1 MSTTDA
7 APSNRM
13 FDETL
18 FGRNYING
26 QWVFPKAPYEFE
38 CRSSSTSEVIGV
50 VPLSSQLDVAKAVKA
65 THAALPAWTTWSSD
79 NHRLAT
85 ALVETLTVH
94 RTRLIEHQSSELGV
108 SRADSSALF
117 ELAIDTIEA
126 TVRPVGG
133 HPPGVEGH
141 ILGWGFPVL
150 EFALTVA
157 PTLLAGSAVV
167 AKPSLRAPL
176 TWSSLCAALDQIGLP
191 PGVFNLVHGQG
202 SDVGAAMIADDG
214 IPTIVVRGG
223 ATNTRPLIA
232 SALRR
237 GRTVRATYGA
247 VERVVV
253 GPDAD
258 VDIVAL
264 TLAARLCAN
273 DAGGPRG
280 LDHIHMHSNVAASL
294 LAALDEALIDRRPA
308 PVITDAYRR
317 HALGAIASALT
328 GGARLLTGG
337 PFQPDD
343 RRHRM
348 GWHMVPTLIDLA
360 PGQHPLI
367 GAFRGP
373 VASVS
378 TWSSDEGQPRPNDV
392 DGWTTFGYDDGSPTT
407 PPIAPGWRS
416 RSVQR
421 NGQFV
426 DTRPDSL
433 RGDRL

>member
-7 APSNRM
+7 APSNQI

-50 VPLSSQLDVAKAVKA
+50 VPLSSQLDVAKAVRA
-65 THAALPAWTTWSSD
+65 AHAALPAWTAWSLNSG
-79 NHRLAT
+79 RVAT
-85 ALVETLTVH
+85 ALVDALTLH
-94 RTRLIEHQSSELGV
+94 RKNLIAHQLTELGL
-108 SRADSSALF
+108 SRVDSSALF
-117 ELAIDTIEA
+117 DLAIGAIT
-126 TVRPVGG
+126 RPHEGQR
-133 HPPGVEGH
+133 PGVEGH

-176 TWSSLCAALDQIGLP
+176 TWSALAAALDQIGLP
-191 PGVFNLVHGQG
+191 PGVFNVVHGQG
-202 SDVGAAMIADDG
+202 TDVGAAMIADGG
-214 IPTIVVRGG
+214 IPTIVVRGS
-223 ATNTRPLIA
+223 ATHARPLII

-237 GRTVRATYGA
+237 GRTVRASQGA

-258 VDIVAL
+258 IDIVAL

-280 LDHIHMHSNVAASL
+280 LDHIHLHAAVAPAL
-294 LAALDEALIDRRPA
+294 LTALNEALTDCRPA

-317 HALGAIASALT
+317 HALGSIASAVT

-360 PGQHPLI
+360 PDQPQLVGT
-367 GAFRGP
+367 FRGP

-378 TWSSDEGQPRPNDV
+378 TWSSIDDQPRPNNV
-392 DGWTTFGYDDGSPTT
+392 DGWMTFGCADVA
-407 PPIAPGWRS
+407 PIAPAVALGWRS
-416 RSVQR
+416 RPVQSD
-421 NGQFV
+421 GQFV
-426 DTRPDSL
+426 RAAVS
-433 RGDRL
+433 R